1 MKRENNFQSD
11 LIIEL
16 KETFQGCIVLKND
29 SSYMQGIP
37 DLSIFYNDRWAMLE
51 CKKSSNET
59 HQPNQDYYVDKTS
72 GMSFGAF
79 IYPENKDEVMK
90 ALRKH
95 FS

>member
-1 MKRENNFQSD
+1 MKRENGFQSN
-11 LIIEL
+11 LIVEL
-16 KETFQGCIVLKND
+16 KETFPGCIVLKND

-37 DLSIFYNDRWAMLE
+37 DLSVFYGDRWAMLE
-51 CKKSSNET
+51 CKKSQKET
-59 HQPNQDYYVDKTS
+59 HQPNQDYYVDKTN

-90 ALRKH
+90 ALRKY